1 MNHAPINDGVEL
13 CAAHHVR
20 EDLMQHTHNNMPQ
33 AATIEK
39 LSELFKVL
47 SEPTRVK
54 ILWAL
59 SLHEM
64 CVCELAESL
73 EMTQSAVSHQLRL
86 LKNAKLVRARR
97 EGRSMYYS
105 LADAHVSLLFSQGL
119 EHVQEKE
126 EA

>member
-13 CAAHHVR
+13 CASHHVR

-39 LSELFKVL
+39 LSELFKAL
-47 SEPTRVK
+47 GEPTRVK

-97 EGRSMYYS
+97 EGRSMYYC